1 MNNKDAEHKAH
12 VNQIYDDVVA
22 AVEGTL
28 KNKDYDPENEDSN
41 ETIDLREYLS
51 DCYDIEFTVGMDNEV
66 RSVRF
71 MVACGGPNIW
81 VSSCGPGV
89 ELFWWGS
96 HEETFEFPDNVREA
110 LLELANEI
118 RNC

>member
-1 MNNKDAEHKAH
+1 MNNEEENKSH
-12 VNQIYDDVVA
+12 VQQIYDAVVA

-28 KNKDYDPENEDSN
+28 KNEDYDPEDDGSQ
-41 ETIDLREYLS
+41 ETIDLREYLE
-51 DCYDIEFTVGMDNEV
+51 DCYDIEYTVGMDNEV

-81 VSSCGPGV
+81 VSSRGPGV

-96 HEETFEFPDNVREA
+96 HEETFAFPDNVQEA
-110 LLELANEI
+110 LLELGNEI